1 MAALSLLEIAQV
13 GREKVKGRREEW
25 ARETELETSR
35 IPRCALNSL
44 PLVFLSL
51 WISRVCNLWPLLET
65 TQKS

>member
-1 MAALSLLEIAQV
+1 MAALRLLETAQV
-13 GREKVKGRREEW
+13 EREKVKGRREAW

-35 IPRCALNSL
+35 IPSCALNSL
-44 PLVFLSL
+44 SLVFLSL